1 MSEVPAWS
9 RRLRAERTRR
19 GWSQRDLAVQLATAA
34 NRPFPEPESVV
45 RRIRDHESGK
55 HRPDDEYAE
64 LYCRVYGLSEHAFF
78 GDPAD
83 DADLGD
89 EIDAIELARR
99 AAASDVGRETLERLE
114 LAVDDLAS
122 AYPRTPPAQL
132 LGRVRR
138 HLEYVGRLLD
148 GKKTLT
154 EHRRLLVTGGWLSL
168 LGATCHIDLRQYPAA
183 AARLRTAAQLA
194 CHAEHQ
200 EIRAWCLETEAW
212 QALTEGEY
220 HHAMVLS
227 RGAQDVAP
235 RSSSAYIQATGQEG
249 RAWARMGKGPETRD
263 ALTRIQ
269 QLVSPMP
276 MPDRPEHHFRYDPV
290 KSEAYTVTTLSW
302 LRDPAAVQYA
312 RQVLYRLESRED
324 GGPRPRRAASARLD
338 LALALLATDEPGE
351 AGHVALQAMTTRLLV
366 PSNYWRAKEV
376 IVGVEQ
382 HGIPEA
388 DELREV
394 YHELYG
400 TPAEA
405 QRQIGP
411 GF

>member
-1 MSEVPAWS
+1 M
-9 RRLRAERTRR
+9 
-19 GWSQRDLAVQLATAA
+19 
-34 NRPFPEPESVV
+34 V
-45 RRIRDHESGK
+45 RRIRDHERGR

-64 LYCRVYGLSEHAFF
+64 LYCRVYGLSEHALF
-78 GDPAD
+78 GDRAD
-83 DADLGD
+83 DTDPGD
-89 EIDAIELARR
+89 EIDAMELARR
-99 AAASDVGRETLERLE
+99 AAASDVGTETLERLE

-138 HLEYVGRLLD
+138 HLEYVDRLLD

-154 EHRRLLVTGGWLSL
+154 EHRRLLVAAGWLSL

-194 CHAEHQ
+194 AHAEHQ

-227 RGAQDVAP
+227 RGAQAVAP
-235 RSSSAYIQATGQEG
+235 RNSSAFIQATGQEG
-249 RAWARMGKGPETRD
+249 RAWARMGRGPETRA
-263 ALTRIQ
+263 ALTRTQ
-269 QLVSPMP
+269 ALVSPMP
-276 MPDRPEHHFRYDPV
+276 MPDRPEHHFRYDPA
-290 KSEAYTVTTLSW
+290 KSEAYMATTLSW
-302 LRDPAAVQYA
+302 LGDPAAVQCA
-312 RQVLYRLESRED
+312 RQVLDRLESRED

-351 AGHVALQAMTTRLLV
+351 AGHVALQAMMTRLLV

-382 HGIPEA
+382 RGIPEA

-400 TPAEA
+400 PPAP
-405 QRQIGP
+405 RQIGP
-411 GF
+411 TS

>member
-1 MSEVPAWS
+1 MSTVPAWS
-9 RRLRAERTRR
+9 RRLRTERTRR
-19 GWSQRDLAVQLATAA
+19 GWSQRDLAGQLAAVA
-34 NRPFPEPESVV
+34 GRPFPEAESVV
-45 RRIRDHESGK
+45 RRIRDHERGR

-64 LYCRVYGLSEHAFF
+64 LYCRVYGLSEHALF
-78 GDPAD
+78 GGPAD
-83 DADLGD
+83 DTDPGD

-99 AAASDVGRETLERLE
+99 AAASDVGKETLERLE

-138 HLEYVGRLLD
+138 HLEYVDRLLD

-154 EHRRLLVTGGWLSL
+154 EHRRLLVAAGWLSL

-194 CHAEHQ
+194 GHAEHQ
-200 EIRAWCLETEAW
+200 EIRAWCLETKAW
-212 QALTEGEY
+212 RALTEGEY

-227 RGAQDVAP
+227 QGAQDAAP
-235 RSSSAYIQATGQEG
+235 RNSSAFIQATGQEG
-249 RAWARMGKGPETRD
+249 RAWARMGKGAETRA
-263 ALTRIQ
+263 ALNRIQ
-269 QLVSPMP
+269 ALVSSMP
-276 MPDRPEHHFRYDPV
+276 MPDRPEHHFRYDPA
-290 KSEAYTVTTLSW
+290 KSEAYTATTLSW
-302 LRDPAAVQYA
+302 LGDPAAVPCA
-312 RQVLYRLESRED
+312 RQVLDRLESRED

-338 LALALLATDEPGE
+338 LALALLSTDEPGE
-351 AGHVALQAMTTRLLV
+351 ARHVALQAMMTRLLV

-382 HGIPEA
+382 RGIPEA

-394 YHELYG
+394 FHELYG
-400 TPAEA
+400 ALP

-411 GF
+411 VS